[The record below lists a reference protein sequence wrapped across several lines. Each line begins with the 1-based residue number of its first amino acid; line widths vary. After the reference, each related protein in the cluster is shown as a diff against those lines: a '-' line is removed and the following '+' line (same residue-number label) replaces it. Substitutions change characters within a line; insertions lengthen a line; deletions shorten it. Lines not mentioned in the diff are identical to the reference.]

1 MVKRWEI
8 ACFGRYIRRCLLC
21 FPMKYFRFSMF
32 LRAAHASLPVPSARS
47 AELHC
52 RVDVSGCEWLQI
64 VENPGHS
71 GRVLFFDYF
80 QFQFEIGSIN
90 SFIRFQFQ
98 FEINF
103 YSFAKLD
110 RGPPRTMGIVHF
122 HKVFKGFWLLMLL
135 MLY

>member
-1 MVKRWEI
+1 
-8 ACFGRYIRRCLLC
+8 
-21 FPMKYFRFSMF
+21 MF

-80 QFQFEIGSIN
+80 QFQFGIE
-90 SFIRFQFQ
+90 FIHLFIHFHFQ
-98 FEINF
+98 FETDFNLFI
-103 YSFAKLD
+103 KLD

-122 HKVFKGFWLLMLL
+122 HKVFKGFWLLMTV